1 MSHGTA
7 PVERRTYGAPREFRA
22 MAAEGVKSVVR
33 GYFEAYN
40 TQRPEAVMAL
50 VHPDHI
56 YHPPGVAEP
65 MDRRGRQADEAPFFA
80 AFSEI
85 ESVIEDQIA
94 EGDRV
99 ATRVTM
105 RCMHSGPYG
114 GIPATGRRI
123 TIPFID
129 ISTVRDGKILEEWA
143 EFDMRG
149 LLRQLGAHG

>member
-1 MSHGTA
+1 MSSELPKA
-7 PVERRTYGAPREFRA
+7 
-22 MAAEGVKSVVR
+22 VVR

-40 TQRPEAVMAL
+40 TQRPEAVMAF

-65 MDRRGRQADEAPFFA
+65 MDRRGRQRDEAPFFA
-80 AFSEI
+80 AFKDI
-85 ESVIEDQIA
+85 ESVVEDQIA

-105 RCMHSGPYG
+105 RCTHDGTYG
-114 GIPATGRRI
+114 GIAATGRRV

-129 ISTVRDGKILEEWA
+129 FSVVRDGKILEEWA
-143 EFDMRG
+143 EFDLRG
-149 LLRQLGAHG
+149 LLEQLTEKR

>member
-1 MSHGTA
+1 MTSESA
-7 PVERRTYGAPREFRA
+7 KA
-22 MAAEGVKSVVR
+22 VVR
-33 GYFEAYN
+33 RYFEAYN

-50 VHPDHI
+50 VHRDHI
-56 YHPPGVAEP
+56 YHPPGVAAP

-80 AFSEI
+80 AFSDI
-85 ESVIEDQIA
+85 ESVVEDQIA

-105 RCMHSGPYG
+105 RVTHTGTYG
-114 GIPATGRRI
+114 GVPATRRRI

-149 LLRQLGAHG
+149 LLRQLESKS